1 MARVPIISIGDVLIA
16 SVQEDLNDRDA
27 ANLQEELNELLEKT
41 GARGVLLDVS
51 VLQLID
57 SFLGRMLRDIATGAR
72 LLGAHTVVVGIQPAV
87 AVTLVELGLELTGV
101 RTALNS
107 DRGLR
112 LLQILMA
119 RERSGI
125 WSHNERKRT
134 H

>member
-1 MARVPIISIGDVLIA
+1 VARVPIIRIGDVLIA
-16 SVQEDLNDRDA
+16 SVQEDLNDREA
-27 ANLQEELNELLEKT
+27 AEFQDELNQMLERT

-72 LLGAHTVVVGIQPAV
+72 LLGAQTVVVGIQPAV

-101 RTALNS
+101 RTSLNS
-107 DRGLR
+107 DKGLN
-112 LLQILMA
+112 LLRQLMA
-119 RERSGI
+119 REQAGT
-125 WSHNERKRT
+125 WSRNERSRT

>member
-1 MARVPIISIGDVLIA
+1 MARVPIIRLGDVLIA

-27 ANLQEELNELLEKT
+27 ADLQEELNELLEKT

-72 LLGAHTVVVGIQPAV
+72 LLGAHAVVVGIQPAV

-107 DRGLR
+107 DKGLR
-112 LLQILMA
+112 LLQTLMA
-119 RERSGI
+119 RERSGYG
-125 WSHNERKRT
+125 SRDERKRT

>member
-1 MARVPIISIGDVLIA
+1 VARVPIISIGDVLIA

-72 LLGAHTVVVGIQPAV
+72 LLGANTVVVGIQPAV